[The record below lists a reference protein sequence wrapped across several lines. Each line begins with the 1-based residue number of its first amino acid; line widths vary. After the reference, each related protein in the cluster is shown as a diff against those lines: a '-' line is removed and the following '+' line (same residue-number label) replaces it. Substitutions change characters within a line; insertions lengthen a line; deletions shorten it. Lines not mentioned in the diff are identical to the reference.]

1 MKNLLEIKNNISHHK
16 QKMETDEK
24 KVLSHK
30 HEKNK
35 RNKERTIIKNRNN
48 KLMAIS
54 FFICSI
60 IIIVFISL
68 NNIFRKKENMKINI
82 LIL

>member
-30 HEKNK
+30 HEK
-35 RNKERTIIKNRNN
+35 I
-48 KLMAIS
+48 
-54 FFICSI
+54 
-60 IIIVFISL
+60 
-68 NNIFRKKENMKINI
+68 
-82 LIL
+82 